1 MESVFFSLF
10 LYACLSFSLSLSHSF
25 YPSLTQPSR
34 DAKMLISVSD
44 KQTMRNG
51 GPMASLS
58 LSFDL
63 CVLYC
68 SLRPVFLLKASM
80 KPQPQ
85 AFHIQFVVYQK
96 HDDQL
101 QEQRVKGSNGF
112 TISFWYGLDSVN
124 SQSSD
129 TLNSVNMFLAHIM
142 MTSQPHLVI

>member
-1 MESVFFSLF
+1 MRSLCNVLLMLKSAPQF
-10 LYACLSFSLSLSHSF
+10 VLCLWKASFSLCFFMHVFLFHCLFHTLSIRLSHS
-25 YPSLTQPSR
+25 PPGMQ
-34 DAKMLISVSD
+34 KMLISVSD

-68 SLRPVFLLKASM
+68 SLRPVVLLKASM

-101 QEQRVKGSNGF
+101 QEQRVKGSDGF
-112 TISFWYGLDSVN
+112 TISF
-124 SQSSD
+124 
-129 TLNSVNMFLAHIM
+129 
-142 MTSQPHLVI
+142 